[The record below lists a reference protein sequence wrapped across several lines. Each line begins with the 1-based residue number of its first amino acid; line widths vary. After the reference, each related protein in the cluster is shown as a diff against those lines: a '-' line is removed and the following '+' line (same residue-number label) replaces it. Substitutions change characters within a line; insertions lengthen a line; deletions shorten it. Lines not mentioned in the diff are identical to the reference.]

1 MEPAVKSN
9 AKLICVLSVL
19 IVSLISVAALPFLS
33 FSGRIDVMLPEKE
46 GIHDIFAFLKDV
58 QVSDKVLVTL
68 SMRDG
73 SSDSD
78 ILCAA
83 AGQYVSKLDP
93 KLAFPM
99 NTGFQQGEIVKDF
112 KRLVQQLPDYTVA
125 SEFEELSAVTSYT
138 GVSTSLS
145 NLVKRLQTPE
155 GMFSSSA
162 ARSDP
167 LDWNGRMIKKMLG
180 MLTSFG
186 YRAVPVQGRLMD
198 PERKHVLLVLQTPI
212 GMMDVPGVRSLMA
225 HLEQCAKELPP
236 TVEAKLVCAH
246 LHTLGNET
254 IIRRDITVTS
264 IAVVLVF
271 CILFFGVYRDWRSG
285 YVVLIPFLASLPALA
300 LSALVF
306 KGFSALVVGFGSTIA
321 GITIDYAIHAYVV
334 SRSEQREINLKRI
347 RLPVFLSALTTLCV
361 FVAFCFSSIPAYRQL
376 GCFASIAILV
386 ALVYAL
392 AGLPHFIPVAKKK
405 ASVDG
410 QAGETPSR
418 HLFKPHMAWLVLGC
432 SLAAFGLGLVGLRY
446 LKFDANVSK
455 LDGTPAAVIAEEQ
468 RAIQLW
474 GGGEA
479 HAAILSV
486 EAPTEEAALRLND
499 ELYAALLRAGLAAQ
513 EVSSLSPLCPSEA
526 TRQQHRKQWCS
537 FWSQERVEAFRQ
549 NIKKAS
555 EEMEFSDDAFG
566 SFWSLFETWRVQ
578 DAKASEPIGFLQ
590 PLRERFIH
598 ANKAVE
604 GSPQMVRVTTFVADA
619 PHILEIAERVKKEI
633 PSLKIVS
640 RLAFSARLSSAFSHE
655 IMMVSTLAGV
665 FIILV
670 TVLWIRRPFMIALAL
685 LPPLAGLIW
694 GCAAMVFLGRSLD
707 VSNLIAGIMV
717 LGLCIDYGICMV
729 FAYRDGIQDD
739 VFQAVTLSAVTTVL
753 GAGVLLLAKHPA
765 LFSIGV
771 TLVAGVSA
779 GYLCAWLTLRAI
791 YSLNRPRTKH
801 VQQP

>member
-1 MEPAVKSN
+1 
-9 AKLICVLSVL
+9 
-19 IVSLISVAALPFLS
+19 
-33 FSGRIDVMLPEKE
+33 MLPEKA
-46 GIHDIFAFLKDV
+46 GIQDIFTFLKDI

-73 SSDSD
+73 TSDSD

-83 AGQYVSKLDP
+83 AEHYISTLDP
-93 KLAFPM
+93 KLAAPM
-99 NTGFQQGEIVKDF
+99 NTGFQQGEIAKDF

-125 SEFEELSAVTSYT
+125 SEFEELSAVTSYA
-138 GVSTSLS
+138 GVCTSLS

-155 GMFSSSA
+155 GMFSASA

-167 LDWNGRMIKKMLG
+167 LDWNARMVRKMLG

-198 PERKHVLLVLQTPI
+198 PERKHLLLVLQTPI
-212 GMMDVPGVRSLMA
+212 QMMDVPGVRALVA
-225 HLEQCAKELPP
+225 HLEQCAKELPA

-246 LHTLGNET
+246 LHTLGNEK

-300 LSALVF
+300 LASFVF

-334 SRSEQREINLKRI
+334 SRTEQRVENLKRI
-347 RLPVFLSALTTLCV
+347 RLPVILSAVTTLCV

-376 GCFASIAILV
+376 GFFASIAILV
-386 ALVYAL
+386 SLVYAL
-392 AGLPHFIPVAKKK
+392 IGLPHFIPVAKKEGK
-405 ASVDG
+405 SA
-410 QAGETPSR
+410 ATEGEALSR
-418 HLFKPHMAWLVLGC
+418 HLFKPSIAWLVVGC
-432 SLAAFGLGLVGLRY
+432 SIVAFTVGLLGVRV

-455 LDGTPAAVIAEEQ
+455 LDGTPAAVMAEEE
-468 RAIQLW
+468 RAVKLW
-474 GGGEA
+474 GGGES
-479 HAAILSV
+479 HSAILSV
-486 EAPTEEAALRLND
+486 EAPSEEAALRLND
-499 ELYAALLRAGLAAQ
+499 QLYAALLKEGLPAQ
-513 EVSSLSPLCPSEA
+513 EVSSLSPLFPSEA
-526 TRQQHRKQWCS
+526 TRLQNRKQWRA
-537 FWSQERVEAFRQ
+537 FWDTARVEAFRQ
-549 NIKKAS
+549 NIQKAS
-555 EEMEFSDDAFG
+555 AEMDFSDDAFAA
-566 SFWSLFETWRVQ
+566 FWSLFEMWRT
-578 DAKASEPIGFLQ
+578 DEAKASEPIGFLQ
-590 PLRERFIH
+590 PLRERFVH
-598 ANKAVE
+598 A
-604 GSPQMVRVTTFVADA
+604 GPTVRVTTFVADD
-619 PHILEIAERVKKEI
+619 PRLLEIAERVKKEI

-640 RLAFSARLSSAFSHE
+640 RLAFSKQLSSAFAHE
-655 IMMVSTLAGV
+655 IILVTELAGV

-670 TVLWIRRPFMIALAL
+670 TVLWIRRPLMIALAL
-685 LPPLAGLIW
+685 LPPIAGVIW
-694 GCAAMVFLGRSLD
+694 GCAAMVFIGRSLD

-729 FAYRDGIQDD
+729 FAYRDGIQSH
-739 VFQAVTLSAVTTVL
+739 VFKAVTLSAVTTVL

-779 GYLCAWLTLRAI
+779 GYLCAWLTLRAV
-791 YSLNRPRTKH
+791 YSLVRTEAH
-801 VQQP
+801 HEQQP

>member
-1 MEPAVKSN
+1 
-9 AKLICVLSVL
+9 
-19 IVSLISVAALPFLS
+19 
-33 FSGRIDVMLPEKE
+33 MLPEKA
-46 GIHDIFAFLKDV
+46 GIQDIFTFLKDI

-73 SSDSD
+73 TSDSD

-83 AGQYVSKLDP
+83 AEHYISTLDP
-93 KLAFPM
+93 KLAAPM
-99 NTGFQQGEIVKDF
+99 NTGFQQGEIAKDF

-125 SEFEELSAVTSYT
+125 SEFEELSAVTSYA
-138 GVSTSLS
+138 GVCTSLS

-155 GMFSSSA
+155 GMFSASA

-167 LDWNGRMIKKMLG
+167 LDWNARMVRKMLG

-198 PERKHVLLVLQTPI
+198 PERKHLLLVLQTPI
-212 GMMDVPGVRSLMA
+212 QMMDVPGVRALVA
-225 HLEQCAKELPP
+225 HLEQCAKELPA

-246 LHTLGNET
+246 LHTLGNEK

-300 LSALVF
+300 LASFVF

-334 SRSEQREINLKRI
+334 SRTEQRVENLKRI
-347 RLPVFLSALTTLCV
+347 RLPVILSAVTTLCV

-376 GCFASIAILV
+376 GFFASIAILV
-386 ALVYAL
+386 SLVYAL
-392 AGLPHFIPVAKKK
+392 IGLPHFIPVAKKE
-405 ASVDG
+405 
-410 QAGETPSR
+410 GESEATEGEALSR
-418 HLFKPHMAWLVLGC
+418 HLFKPSIAWLVVGC
-432 SLAAFGLGLVGLRY
+432 SIVAFTVGLLGVRV

-455 LDGTPAAVIAEEQ
+455 LDGTPAAVMAEEE
-468 RAIQLW
+468 RAVKLW
-474 GGGEA
+474 GGGES
-479 HAAILSV
+479 HSAILSV
-486 EAPTEEAALRLND
+486 EAPSEEAALRLND
-499 ELYAALLRAGLAAQ
+499 QLYAALLKEGLPAQ
-513 EVSSLSPLCPSEA
+513 EVSSLSPLFPSEA
-526 TRQQHRKQWCS
+526 TRLQNRKQWRA
-537 FWSQERVEAFRQ
+537 FWDTARVEAFRQ
-549 NIKKAS
+549 NIQKAS
-555 EEMEFSDDAFG
+555 AEMDFSDDAFAA
-566 SFWSLFETWRVQ
+566 FWSLFEMWRT
-578 DAKASEPIGFLQ
+578 DEAKASEPIGFLQ
-590 PLRERFIH
+590 PLRERFVH
-598 ANKAVE
+598 A
-604 GSPQMVRVTTFVADA
+604 GPTVRVTTFVADD
-619 PHILEIAERVKKEI
+619 PRLLEIAERVKKEI

-640 RLAFSARLSSAFSHE
+640 RLAFSKQLSSAFAHE
-655 IMMVSTLAGV
+655 IILVTELAGV

-670 TVLWIRRPFMIALAL
+670 TVLWIRRPLMIALAL
-685 LPPLAGLIW
+685 LPPIAGVIW
-694 GCAAMVFLGRSLD
+694 GCAAMVFIGRSLD

-729 FAYRDGIQDD
+729 FAYRDGIQSH
-739 VFQAVTLSAVTTVL
+739 VFKAVTLSAVTTVL

-779 GYLCAWLTLRAI
+779 GYLCAWLTLRAV
-791 YSLNRPRTKH
+791 YSLVRTEAH
-801 VQQP
+801 HEQQP

>member
-1 MEPAVKSN
+1 MGSAVK
-9 AKLICVLSVL
+9 LSGKFMCGVVVSV
-19 IVSLISVAALPFLS
+19 VSLVSIAVLPFLP
-33 FSGRIDVMLPEKE
+33 FSGRIDVMLPEKA
-46 GIHDIFAFLKDV
+46 GIQDIFTFLKDV

-73 SSDSD
+73 TSDSD

-83 AGQYVSKLDP
+83 AEQYVSKLDS

-99 NTGFQQGEIVKDF
+99 NTGFQQGEIAKDF

-125 SEFEELSAVTSYT
+125 SEFEELSAVTSYA
-138 GVSTSLS
+138 GVCTSLS

-155 GMFSSSA
+155 GMFSASA

-167 LDWNGRMIKKMLG
+167 LDWNARMVRKMLG

-198 PERKHVLLVLQTPI
+198 PERKHLLLVLQTPI
-212 GMMDVPGVRSLMA
+212 QMMDVPGVRALVA
-225 HLEQCAKELPP
+225 HLEQCAKELPSP
-236 TVEAKLVCAH
+236 VEAKLVCAH

-300 LSALVF
+300 LASFIF

-334 SRSEQREINLKRI
+334 SRTEQRVENLKRI
-347 RLPVFLSALTTLCV
+347 RLPVILSAVTTLCV

-386 ALVYAL
+386 SLVYAL
-392 AGLPHFIPVAKKK
+392 IGLPHFIPVAKKNG
-405 ASVDG
+405 A
-410 QAGETPSR
+410 AEGETLSR
-418 HLFKPHMAWLVLGC
+418 HLFKRHIAWLVVGC
-432 SLAAFGLGLVGLRY
+432 SIVAFTVGLLGVRV

-455 LDGTPAAVIAEEQ
+455 LDGTPAAVMAEEE
-468 RAIQLW
+468 RAVKLW
-474 GGGEA
+474 GGGES
-479 HAAILSV
+479 HSAILSV
-486 EAPTEEAALRLND
+486 EAPSEEAALRLND
-499 ELYAALLRAGLAAQ
+499 QLYAALLKEGLPAQ
-513 EVSSLSPLCPSEA
+513 EVSSLSPLFPSEA
-526 TRQQHRKQWCS
+526 TRLQNRKQWCA
-537 FWSQERVEAFRQ
+537 FWNNARVDAFRQ
-549 NIKKAS
+549 NIQKAS
-555 EEMEFSDDAFG
+555 AEMDFSDDAFAA
-566 SFWSLFETWRVQ
+566 FWSLFEMWRT
-578 DAKASEPIGFLQ
+578 DEAKVSEPIGFLQ

-598 ANKAVE
+598 A
-604 GSPQMVRVTTFVADA
+604 GPTVRVTTFVADD
-619 PHILEIAERVKKEI
+619 PRLLEIAERVRTEI

-640 RLAFSARLSSAFSHE
+640 RLAFSKQLSSAFAHE
-655 IMMVSTLAGV
+655 IILVTELAGV

-670 TVLWIRRPFMIALAL
+670 TVLWIRRPFMIALAV
-685 LPPLAGLIW
+685 LPPIAGVIW
-694 GCAAMVFLGRSLD
+694 GCAAMVFIGRSLD

-729 FAYRDGIQDD
+729 FAYRDGIQGH
-739 VFQAVTLSAVTTVL
+739 VFQSVTLSAVTTIL

-779 GYLCAWLTLRAI
+779 GYLCAWLTLRAV
-791 YSLNRPRTKH
+791 YSLTRSETKH
-801 VQQP
+801 EQQP

>member
-1 MEPAVKSN
+1 M
-9 AKLICVLSVL
+9 KLSGKFMCGVVVSV
-19 IVSLISVAALPFLS
+19 VSLVSIAVLPFLS
-33 FSGRIDVMLPEKE
+33 FSGRIDVMLPEKA
-46 GIHDIFAFLKDV
+46 GIQDIFTFLKDV

-73 SSDSD
+73 TSDSD

-83 AGQYVSKLDP
+83 AEHYISMLDP
-93 KLAFPM
+93 TLAAPM
-99 NTGFQQGEIVKDF
+99 NTGFQQGEIAKDF

-125 SEFEELSAVTSYT
+125 SEFDELSAVTSYA
-138 GVSTSLS
+138 GVCTSLS

-155 GMFSSSA
+155 GMFSASA

-167 LDWNGRMIKKMLG
+167 LDWNARMVRKMLG

-198 PERKHVLLVLQTPI
+198 PERKHLLLVLQTPI
-212 GMMDVPGVRSLMA
+212 QMMDVPGVRVLVA
-225 HLEQCAKELPP
+225 HVEQCAKELPA

-246 LHTLGNET
+246 LHTLGNEK

-300 LSALVF
+300 LAAFVF
-306 KGFSALVVGFGSTIA
+306 KGFSALVVGFGSVIA

-334 SRSEQREINLKRI
+334 SRTEQRDANLKRI
-347 RLPVFLSALTTLCV
+347 RIPVILSAVTTLCV
-361 FVAFCFSSIPAYRQL
+361 FSAFCFSSIPAYRQL

-386 ALVYAL
+386 SLVYAL
-392 AGLPHFIPVAKKK
+392 IGLPHFIPVAKKEEK
-405 ASVDG
+405 NEATE
-410 QAGETPSR
+410 GETLSR
-418 HLFKPHMAWLVLGC
+418 HLFKRHIAWLVVGC
-432 SLAAFGLGLVGLRY
+432 SIVAFVVGLLGVRV

-455 LDGTPAAVIAEEQ
+455 LDGTPAAVMAEEE
-468 RAIQLW
+468 RAVKLW
-474 GGGEA
+474 GGGES
-479 HAAILSV
+479 HSAILSV
-486 EAPTEEAALRLND
+486 EAPSEEAALRLND
-499 ELYAALLRAGLAAQ
+499 QLYAALLKEGLPAQ
-513 EVSSLSPLCPSEA
+513 EVSSLSPLFPSEA
-526 TRQQHRKQWCS
+526 TRLQNRKQWRA
-537 FWSQERVEAFRQ
+537 FWNNARVDAFRQ
-549 NIKKAS
+549 NIQKAS
-555 EEMEFSDDAFG
+555 AEMDFSDDAFAA
-566 SFWSLFETWRVQ
+566 FWSLFEMWRTD

-598 ANKAVE
+598 T
-604 GSPQMVRVTTFVADA
+604 GQTVRVTTFVADD
-619 PHILEIAERVKKEI
+619 PRLLEIAERVKKEI

-640 RLAFSARLSSAFSHE
+640 RLAFSKQLSSAFAHE
-655 IMMVSTLAGV
+655 IILVTELAGV

-670 TVLWIRRPFMIALAL
+670 TVLWIRRPFMIALAV
-685 LPPLAGLIW
+685 LPPIAGVIW
-694 GCAAMVFLGRSLD
+694 GCAAMVFIGRSLD

-729 FAYRDGIQDD
+729 FAYRDGIQSH
-739 VFQAVTLSAVTTVL
+739 VFKAVTLSAVTTVL

-779 GYLCAWLTLRAI
+779 GYLCAWLTLRAV
-791 YSLNRPRTKH
+791 YSLIRTEAH
-801 VQQP
+801 HEQQP

>member
-1 MEPAVKSN
+1 MCGVVVSM
-9 AKLICVLSVL
+9 
-19 IVSLISVAALPFLS
+19 VSLISIAVLPFLP
-33 FSGRIDVMLPEKE
+33 FSGRIDVMLPEKA
-46 GIHDIFAFLKDV
+46 GIQDIFAFLKDV

-73 SSDSD
+73 TSDSD

-83 AGQYVSKLDP
+83 AEHYISTLDS

-99 NTGFQQGEIVKDF
+99 NTGFQQGEIAKDF

-125 SEFEELSAVTSYT
+125 SEFEELSAVTSYA
-138 GVSTSLS
+138 GVCTSLS

-155 GMFSSSA
+155 GMFSASA

-167 LDWNGRMIKKMLG
+167 LDWNARMVRKMLG

-198 PERKHVLLVLQTPI
+198 PERKHLLLVLQTPI
-212 GMMDVPGVRSLMA
+212 QMMDVPGVRALVA
-225 HLEQCAKELPP
+225 HLEQCAKELPSP
-236 TVEAKLVCAH
+236 VEAKLVCAH
-246 LHTLGNET
+246 LHTLGNEK

-271 CILFFGVYRDWRSG
+271 CILFFCVYRDWRSG

-300 LSALVF
+300 LAAIVF

-334 SRSEQREINLKRI
+334 SRTEQRVENLKRI
-347 RLPVFLSALTTLCV
+347 RLPVILSAVTTLCV

-386 ALVYAL
+386 SLVYAL
-392 AGLPHFIPVAKKK
+392 IGLPHFIPVAKKNE
-405 ASVDG
+405 A
-410 QAGETPSR
+410 AEGETLSR
-418 HLFKPHMAWLVLGC
+418 HLFKPSMAWIVVGC
-432 SLAAFGLGLVGLRY
+432 SIVAFIVGLVGVRL

-455 LDGTPAAVIAEEQ
+455 LDGTPAAVMAEEE
-468 RAIQLW
+468 RAVKLW
-474 GGGEA
+474 GGGES
-479 HAAILSV
+479 HSAILSV
-486 EAPTEEAALRLND
+486 EAPSEEAALRLND
-499 ELYAALLRAGLAAQ
+499 QLYSALLKEGLAAQ
-513 EVSSLSPLCPSEA
+513 EVSSLSPLFPSDA
-526 TRQQHRKQWCS
+526 TRLQNRKQWCA
-537 FWSQERVEAFRQ
+537 FWSNARVDAFRQ
-549 NIKKAS
+549 NIQKAAAEMGFS
-555 EEMEFSDDAFG
+555 EDAFS
-566 SFWSLFETWRVQ
+566 SFWSLFEMWQTDDV
-578 DAKASEPIGFLQ
+578 KASEPIGFLQ

-598 ANKAVE
+598 A
-604 GSPQMVRVTTFVADA
+604 GQMVRVTTFVADD
-619 PHILEIAERVKKEI
+619 PRLLKIAERVKKDI

-640 RLAFSARLSSAFSHE
+640 RLAFSKQLSSAFAHE
-655 IMMVSTLAGV
+655 IILVTELAGV
-665 FIILV
+665 FIIFV
-670 TVLWIRRPFMIALAL
+670 TVLWIRRPFMIALAV
-685 LPPLAGLIW
+685 LPPIAGVIW
-694 GCAAMVFLGRSLD
+694 GCAAMVFIGRSLD

-729 FAYRDGIQDD
+729 FAYRDGIQNH
-739 VFQAVTLSAVTTVL
+739 VFKAVTLSAVTTIL

-779 GYLCAWLTLRAI
+779 GYLCAWLTLRAV
-791 YSLNRPRTKH
+791 YSLTRSEAKH
-801 VQQP
+801 EHQP

>member
-1 MEPAVKSN
+1 MCGV
-9 AKLICVLSVL
+9 VVSV
-19 IVSLISVAALPFLS
+19 VSLVSIAVLPFLS

-46 GIHDIFAFLKDV
+46 GIQDIFTFLKDV

-73 SSDSD
+73 TSDSD

-83 AGQYVSKLDP
+83 AEHYISTLDP
-93 KLAFPM
+93 KLAAPM
-99 NTGFQQGEIVKDF
+99 NTGFQQGEIAKDF

-125 SEFEELSAVTSYT
+125 SEFEELSAVTSYP
-138 GVSTSLS
+138 GVCTSLS

-155 GMFSSSA
+155 GMFSASA

-167 LDWNGRMIKKMLG
+167 LDWNARMVRKMLG

-198 PERKHVLLVLQTPI
+198 PERKHLLLVLQTPI
-212 GMMDVPGVRSLMA
+212 QMMDVPGVRALVA
-225 HLEQCAKELPP
+225 DLEQCAKELPS

-246 LHTLGNET
+246 LHTLGNEK

-300 LSALVF
+300 LASFVF

-334 SRSEQREINLKRI
+334 SRTEQRAENLKRI
-347 RLPVFLSALTTLCV
+347 RLPVMLSAVTTLCV

-386 ALVYAL
+386 SLVYAL
-392 AGLPHFIPVAKKK
+392 IGLPHFIPVAKKEGK
-405 ASVDG
+405 SA
-410 QAGETPSR
+410 ATEGETLSR
-418 HLFKPHMAWLVLGC
+418 HLFKPYIAWLVVGC
-432 SLAAFGLGLVGLRY
+432 SIVAFTVGLLGVRV

-455 LDGTPAAVIAEEQ
+455 LDGTPAAVMAEEE
-468 RAIQLW
+468 RAVKLW
-474 GGGEA
+474 GGGES
-479 HAAILSV
+479 HSAILSV
-486 EAPTEEAALRLND
+486 EAPSEEAALRLND
-499 ELYAALLRAGLAAQ
+499 QLYVALLKEGLPAQ
-513 EVSSLSPLCPSEA
+513 EVSSLSPLFPSEA
-526 TRQQHRKQWCS
+526 TRLQNRKQWCA
-537 FWSQERVEAFRQ
+537 FWNDARVEAFRQ
-549 NIKKAS
+549 NIQKAS
-555 EEMEFSDDAFG
+555 AEMDFSDDAFAA
-566 SFWSLFETWRVQ
+566 FWSLFEMWRT
-578 DAKASEPIGFLQ
+578 DEAKASEPIGFLQ
-590 PLRERFIH
+590 PLRERFVH
-598 ANKAVE
+598 A
-604 GSPQMVRVTTFVADA
+604 GPTVRVTTFVADD
-619 PHILEIAERVKKEI
+619 PRLLEIAERVKKEI

-640 RLAFSARLSSAFSHE
+640 RLAFSKQLSSAFAHE
-655 IMMVSTLAGV
+655 IILVTELAGV

-670 TVLWIRRPFMIALAL
+670 TVLWIRRPLMIALAL
-685 LPPLAGLIW
+685 LPPIAGVVW
-694 GCAAMVFLGRSLD
+694 GCAAMVFIGRSLD

-729 FAYRDGIQDD
+729 FAYRDGIQSH
-739 VFQAVTLSAVTTVL
+739 VFKAVTLSAVTTVL

-779 GYLCAWLTLRAI
+779 GYLCAWLTLRAV
-791 YSLNRPRTKH
+791 YSLVRTEAH
-801 VQQP
+801 HEQQP